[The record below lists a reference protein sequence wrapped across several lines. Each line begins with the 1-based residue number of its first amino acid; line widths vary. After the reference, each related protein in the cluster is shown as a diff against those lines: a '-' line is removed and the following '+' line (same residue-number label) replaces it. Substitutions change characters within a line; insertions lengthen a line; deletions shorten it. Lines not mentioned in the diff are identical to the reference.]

1 MITLSVAALIAVAAL
16 NVSLVAFVAD
26 RLTPAEGATVSA
38 GELVAV
44 NENSRAEVKLAA

>member
-1 MITLSVAALIAVAAL
+1 MITLTLAALIAVAAV

-26 RLTPAEGATVSA
+26 RLTPAEGVTISA

-44 NENSRAEVKLAA
+44 NENSPTEVKLAA